1 MNIITAPAESQSLVS
16 SILDPIKSLLR
27 TTNNLALS
35 LEEVSETILDVSK
48 LAHEIATL
56 SLTAQRDEL
65 MLRQ

>member
-16 SILDPIKSLLR
+16 SIIAPIESILR
-27 TTNNLALS
+27 TANNLALS
-35 LEEVSETILDVSK
+35 LEEVSETILDASK

-56 SLTAQRDEL
+56 SLTAQRNEL